1 MVRVIKSSL
10 FVVSLIALLAP
21 SALFAQASGG
31 SGPSAELITPL
42 ATELS
47 ASPKVAEGA
56 AGSLFALA
64 KTRLS
69 PADFGKIAGA
79 VPGMD
84 QMLAAAPK
92 ATSSAVAA
100 ASALGGQATGLA
112 SAASAF
118 SALGLKP
125 ELVSK
130 AIPILTQYV
139 GKMGGPALASLLG
152 GVLK

>member
-1 MVRVIKSSL
+1 MLKSSV
-10 FVVSLIALLAP
+10 FVLSLITLLAP
-21 SALFAQASGG
+21 ASLLAQASGG
-31 SGPSAELITPL
+31 SKPSADLITPL
-42 ATELS
+42 AKELS

-69 PADFGKIAGA
+69 PADFTKLAGA

-84 QMLAAAPK
+84 QMLSAAPK
-92 ATSSAVAA
+92 ATSPAVAA
-100 ASALGGQATGLA
+100 ASALGGEAAGLA
-112 SAASAF
+112 SAMSAF

-125 ELVSK
+125 EMVAK

-139 GKMGGPALASLLG
+139 GKAGGPALAALLG

>member
-1 MVRVIKSSL
+1 MARMIKSSL
-10 FVVSLIALLAP
+10 LVVSLIALVAPCGLLA
-21 SALFAQASGG
+21 QGSGG
-31 SGPSAELITPL
+31 KGPSADLITPL
-42 ATELS
+42 AKELS

-56 AGSLFALA
+56 AGSLF
-64 KTRLS
+64 
-69 PADFGKIAGA
+69 
-79 VPGMD
+79 
-84 QMLAAAPK
+84 
-92 ATSSAVAA
+92 
-100 ASALGGQATGLA
+100 GLA

-125 ELVSK
+125 ELVAK

>member
-1 MVRVIKSSL
+1 MIKSSL
-10 FVVSLIALLAP
+10 LVVSLIALVAPCGLLA
-21 SALFAQASGG
+21 QGSGG
-31 SGPSAELITPL
+31 KGPSADLITPL
-42 ATELS
+42 AKELS

-69 PADFGKIAGA
+69 PADFSKLAGA

-84 QMLAAAPK
+84 QMIAAAPK
-92 ATSSAVAA
+92 ATSPAVAA
-100 ASALGGQATGLA
+100 ASALGGEAAGLA

-125 ELVSK
+125 ELVAK